1 VIREALAGRRIL
13 LTGATGFLGT
23 ALLERLVVD
32 VPVERV
38 DVVIRGDA
46 ATRLKGMIA
55 GSAFGPAADRLGR
68 GQLQE
73 LLERKTRAIR
83 ADLSVEVPA
92 VADDIDL
99 VVHSA
104 ATVQFDPP
112 IDQAFDINLGGT
124 TRLYAESGGRPFLH
138 VSTAYVAGLT
148 RGVQRED
155 PLTARIDWRAE
166 MEGARLV
173 RADIE
178 RASREPDLLDQL
190 RRKAH
195 DELSRTGPQAIA
207 RRTEKLRR
215 DWMRKRLVRAGSA
228 RAQSLGWPDVYS
240 FTKAL
245 TEIALGELAGD
256 NPLAIVRPSI
266 IESALRHPY
275 PGWIEGFRMAE
286 PVILAYGRGSFREF
300 TGIPEGVIDIIPVDL
315 VVNAV
320 LAVAAQGFAG
330 GFAEGFGTG
339 LPGGLAGQS
348 DRHAVY
354 HVCSGGRNP
363 LKYRDLYHHARAYF
377 SEHPLPR
384 RDRGHFRPP
393 EWRFPGRRTVDRLLV
408 AGDRG
413 LELAEGL
420 VGRLPT
426 SDLGRKLAPR
436 VDRARRSLDFMKKY
450 ADLYGPYTEI
460 ESIYTDERTAA
471 LMASLPPE
479 DRRDFP
485 FDPTAYTWTEYLQE
499 IHLPS
504 VTAPVRKL
512 TPTRDAPRVV
522 VSPSESVGEGKPV
535 LVVLDVEATMIESNV
550 VESYLWVRLS
560 EMGVLERG
568 RQIAALA
575 LRVPGLLGAERRDRG
590 EFLRK
595 FYRLY
600 KGADAER
607 VKALARASLKDLLFQ
622 RLSSAAV
629 RRIREHRAAGHTI
642 VLLTASVDFLVEP
655 LAPLADEMVTARL
668 EEVDGRFTGD
678 MVLPPDVGEGRAAWL
693 RDYARGKG
701 ADLRQCYVYADA
713 ISDLPLLEA
722 VGNPVVV
729 NPDAPLARIAKD
741 RRWPV
746 EHWKSDPSVPKILLP
761 ELTS

>member
-1 VIREALAGRRIL
+1 MDSMGGGPTVIREALAGKRIL

-38 DVVIRGDA
+38 DVVIRGKA
-46 ATRLKGMIA
+46 ASRLERMIA

-68 GQLQE
+68 DRLRE
-73 LLERKTRAIR
+73 LFEAKTRPLA
-83 ADLSVEVPA
+83 ADLSVAAPEVA
-92 VADDIDL
+92 GDIDL

-112 IDQAFDINLGGT
+112 IDQAFDINLGGS
-124 TRLYAESGGRPFLH
+124 TRLYEACGGRPFIH

-155 PLTARIDWRAE
+155 PLVPRVDWRAE

-178 RASREPDLLDQL
+178 RASREPDLLERL
-190 RRKAH
+190 RCKAH
-195 DELSRTGPQAIA
+195 DELSRTGPQAVA

-215 DWMRKRLVRAGSA
+215 DWMRRRLVRAGSA

-245 TEIALGELAGD
+245 TELALGELAAD
-256 NPLAIVRPSI
+256 HPLAIIRPSI
-266 IESALRHPY
+266 IESSLRHPY

-286 PVILAYGRGSFREF
+286 PVILAYGRASFKEF

-315 VVNAV
+315 VVNAI
-320 LAVAAQGFAG
+320 LAVAAQGF
-330 GFAEGFGTG
+330 EGESRRPT
-339 LPGGLAGQS
+339 
-348 DRHAVY
+348 VY

-363 LKYRDLYHHARAYF
+363 LKYRDLYHQVRAYF

-393 EWRFPGRRTVDRLLV
+393 EWRFPGRRTVDKLLM

-413 LELAEGL
+413 LDLAERA
-420 VGRLPT
+420 VRRLPT
-426 SDLGRKLAPR
+426 SELGRKLTPK
-436 VDRARRSLDFMKKY
+436 VDRARRNLDFMKKY

-460 ESIYTDERTAA
+460 ESIYTDERVAA
-471 LMASLPPE
+471 LMAGLPPE
-479 DRRDFP
+479 DQRDFP
-485 FDPTAYTWTEYLQE
+485 FDPTAYTWTGYLQE
-499 IHLPS
+499 IHLPA

-512 TPTRDAPRVV
+512 GPARQTPRVV
-522 VSPSESVGEGKPV
+522 VSPGESVEEGKPV

-560 EMGVLERG
+560 ELGVLERG
-568 RQIAALA
+568 RQIASLA
-575 LRVPGLLGAERRDRG
+575 LKVPGLLGAERRDRG

-600 KGADAER
+600 EGADAER
-607 VKALARASLKDLLFQ
+607 VKTLARASLKDLLFQ

-642 VLLTASVDFLVEP
+642 IILTASVDFLVEP
-655 LAPLADEMVTARL
+655 LAPLADEMVTAHL

-693 RDYARGKG
+693 RDYARQKG
-701 ADLRQCYVYADA
+701 ADLRECYVYADA

-722 VGNPVVV
+722 AGNPVVV
-729 NPDAPLARIAKD
+729 NPDAPLARVARE

-746 EHWKSDPSVPKILLP
+746 EYWKPDPSVPRFLLP
-761 ELTS
+761 ELVP

>member
-1 VIREALAGRRIL
+1 MIREALAGKRIL

-32 VPVERV
+32 VPVGRV

-46 ATRLKGMIA
+46 ASRLQGIIA
-55 GSAFGPAADRLGR
+55 RSAFGPAADRVGR
-68 GQLQE
+68 ETLQKM
-73 LLERKTRAIR
+73 LERKTRAIS
-83 ADLSVEVPA
+83 ADLSVEAPP

-99 VVHSA
+99 VIHAA

-112 IDQAFDINLGGT
+112 IDQAFDVNLGGT
-124 TRLYAESGGRPFLH
+124 TRLYGAIGGRPFIH

-148 RGVQRED
+148 RGVQREA
-155 PLTARIDWRAE
+155 PLNARIDWRAE

-178 RASREPDLLDQL
+178 RASREPDLLEHL

-195 DELSRTGPQAIA
+195 DELSRTGPQAVA
-207 RRTEKLRR
+207 RKTEKLRR
-215 DWMRKRLVRAGSA
+215 EWMRKRLVRAGAA

-245 TEIALGELAGD
+245 TELALAELAGD
-256 NPLAIVRPSI
+256 HPLTIVRPSI

-286 PVILAYGRGSFREF
+286 PVILAYGRASFTEF

-315 VVNAV
+315 VVNAI
-320 LAVAAQGFAG
+320 LAVAAR
-330 GFAEGFGTG
+330 E
-339 LPGGLAGQS
+339 PE
-348 DRHAVY
+348 RRAVY

-363 LKYRDLYHHARAYF
+363 LKYRDLYHHVRGYF
-377 SEHPLPR
+377 SEYPLPQ
-384 RDRGHFRPP
+384 RDRGHFSPP
-393 EWRFPGRRTVDRLLV
+393 EWRFPGRRTVDKLLA

-413 LELAEGL
+413 LDLAERV

-426 SDLGRKLAPR
+426 SDLGRKLAPK

-460 ESIYTDERTAA
+460 ESIYTDERAAA
-471 LMASLPPE
+471 LEAGLPPE

-485 FDPTAYTWTEYLQE
+485 FDPTAYTWTEYLHQ
-499 IHLPS
+499 IHLPA
-504 VTAPVRKL
+504 VTAPVRNL
-512 TPTRDAPRVV
+512 SPIREAPRVV
-522 VSPSESVGEGKPV
+522 VSPSESLEDGRPV
-535 LVVLDVEATMIESNV
+535 LVVVDVEATMIESNV

-560 EMGVLERG
+560 ELGVFERG
-568 RQIAALA
+568 KQIASLA

-600 KGADAER
+600 EGADAER
-607 VKALARASLKDLLFQ
+607 VKTLARASLGDLLFQ

-642 VLLTASVDFLVEP
+642 VILTASVDFLVEP
-655 LAPLADEMVTARL
+655 LAPLADEMVAAHL
-668 EEVDGRFTGD
+668 EEVGGRFTGD
-678 MVLPPDVGEGRAAWL
+678 MVLPPEVGEGRASWL
-693 RDYARGKG
+693 RDHARQTG

-713 ISDLPLLEA
+713 ISDLPLLEV

-729 NPDAPLARIAKD
+729 NPDAPLAKVAKD

-746 EHWKSDPSVPKILLP
+746 EHWKSDPSTPRILLP